1 MEELVVNAALTSTY
15 AARIENIPAMK
26 VHGSNGTTNCY
37 YLKDL
42 ANTALALANS
52 SGSIVES
59 YDTMP
64 TSIASSSG
72 GGRRQGARQFAG
84 YINSGIATKGRLIF
98 YSVGK

>member
-1 MEELVVNAALTSTY
+1 MNAALTSTY

-59 YDTMP
+59 YDTMLMG
-64 TSIASSSG
+64 IGFSSG
-72 GGRRQGARQFAG
+72 TGRRQGARQLAR